1 MKKLF
6 YLLLLV
12 LTACQQQPKGQEAE
26 TKSIKDW
33 TIEDLKGKKVGALTG
48 SVQDLYATKNFLESE
63 VVRFDVTSDLIVAL
77 QSGKIDA
84 MLYEETCYN
93 DMKMQCP
100 GLEKTDKVIFS
111 YPIAAAITPS
121 KKELCQDF
129 NAFLS
134 ESEKDGTLDLL
145 RVYFL
150 KNDPKAKITPM
161 SVPSTGNVLRVGV
174 IGANQPWSSLKN
186 EEWVGLDI
194 EMMKYY
200 CSSRHLKMDIKPYNF
215 SGILS
220 ALQSGLVDIAV
231 CAICDTPERR
241 QNMLLSDPYAES
253 PTVILAINQTKA
265 ETQVSKGLWDTIYDG
280 IYSTLVVENRY
291 KLILG
296 GYEMTIII
304 TLFATLLGTL
314 LSFGVCYLRM
324 NRRRW
329 LSSIGSGYISII
341 RGLPVLVL
349 LMILYYVVLA
359 PFDMPGVTVAVI
371 AFGINLAAYVSEMLR
386 SGIESI
392 DRGQTEAGLALG
404 FSRAQTF
411 FYIVLPQA
419 VKRVMPMYKGEI
431 ISLLKSTSIVGY
443 IAVVDI
449 TKASDLIRSQT
460 FDAFPPLIIVAL
472 IYMASA
478 WILGTLLNQLIRK

>member
-12 LTACQQQPKGQEAE
+12 ITACQQQPKGQEAE
-26 TKSIKDW
+26 TKPIKDW
-33 TIEDLKGKKVGALTG
+33 TLDDLKGKKVGTLTG
-48 SVQDLYATKNFLESE
+48 SVQDLYITQNYKDIEN
-63 VVRFDVTSDLIVAL
+63 VRFDIISDILVAL
-77 QSGKIDA
+77 QSGKVVA
-84 MLYEETCYN
+84 FVQEGTCYKE
-93 DMKMQCP
+93 MAKQCQ
-100 GLEKTDKVIFS
+100 GLELADKVVLS
-111 YPIAAAITPS
+111 CPVVAAITPS
-121 KKELCQDF
+121 KKELLKDF
-129 NAFLS
+129 NTFLS
-134 ESEKDGTLDLL
+134 ESEKDRKLDLL
-145 RVYFL
+145 RRHFL
-150 KNDPKAKITPM
+150 DNDPEAKINPM
-161 SVPSTGNVLRVGV
+161 ALPSTGNVLRVGV
-174 IGANQPWSSLKN
+174 IGSNQPWGSLRN
-186 EEWVGLDI
+186 GEWVGLDI
-194 EMMKYY
+194 ELMKRY
-200 CSSRHLKMDIKPYNF
+200 CASRNLKMDIKPYNF
-215 SGILS
+215 NGLLS

-231 CAICDTPERR
+231 AAICDTPERR
-241 QNMLLSDPYAES
+241 KNMLLSDPYAAS
-253 PTVILAINQTKA
+253 PSVIMSINQAKA

-291 KLILG
+291 KLILD

-304 TLFATLLGTL
+304 TLLATLLGTL
-314 LSFGVCYLRM
+314 LSFGICYLRM

-392 DRGQTEAGLALG
+392 DKGQTEAGLALG

-478 WILGTLLNQLIRK
+478 WILGTLLNQLIKK

>member
-1 MKKLF
+1 MKILI

-12 LTACQQQPKGQEAE
+12 LTACQQQPKEHEAE
-26 TKSIKDW
+26 AKPIKDW
-33 TIEDLKGKKVGALTG
+33 TLNDLKGKRMGTLTG
-48 SVQDLYATKNFLESE
+48 SAQDLYAAQNCRETEI
-63 VVRFDVTSDLIVAL
+63 VRFDITSDLVVAL
-77 QSGKIDA
+77 QSRKVDA
-84 MLYEETCYN
+84 ILYEGTCF
-93 DMKMQCP
+93 DDIVRQCP
-100 GLEKTDKVIFS
+100 GLEMTDKAVTS
-111 YPIAAAITPS
+111 WPIVAAVTPT
-121 KKELCQDF
+121 KPELCADF
-129 NAFLS
+129 NSFLS
-134 ESEKDGTLDLL
+134 DSRKEGYLDLL
-145 RVYFL
+145 IRHFVGGDE
-150 KNDPKAKITPM
+150 KVKIPVM
-161 SVPSTGNVLRVGV
+161 EVAPSDNVLRVGV
-174 IGANQPWSSLKN
+174 IGANQPWGSLRN
-186 EEWVGLDI
+186 GEWVGLDI
-194 EMMKYY
+194 ELMKRY
-200 CSSRHLKMDIKPYNF
+200 CASRHLTFDIKPYNF
-215 SGILS
+215 NGLLS

-231 CAICDTPERR
+231 AAICDTPERR
-241 QNMLLSDPYAES
+241 KNMLLSDPYAAS
-253 PTVILAINQTKA
+253 PTVIMAINQAKA
-265 ETQVSKGLWDTIYDG
+265 ETQVSKDLWDTIYDG

-314 LSFGVCYLRM
+314 LSFGICYLRM

-478 WILGTLLNQLIRK
+478 WILGTLLNQLIKK

>member
-1 MKKLF
+1 
-6 YLLLLV
+6 
-12 LTACQQQPKGQEAE
+12 
-26 TKSIKDW
+26 
-33 TIEDLKGKKVGALTG
+33 
-48 SVQDLYATKNFLESE
+48 
-63 VVRFDVTSDLIVAL
+63 
-77 QSGKIDA
+77 
-84 MLYEETCYN
+84 
-93 DMKMQCP
+93 
-100 GLEKTDKVIFS
+100 
-111 YPIAAAITPS
+111 
-121 KKELCQDF
+121 
-129 NAFLS
+129 
-134 ESEKDGTLDLL
+134 
-145 RVYFL
+145 
-150 KNDPKAKITPM
+150 
-161 SVPSTGNVLRVGV
+161 
-174 IGANQPWSSLKN
+174 
-186 EEWVGLDI
+186 
-194 EMMKYY
+194 
-200 CSSRHLKMDIKPYNF
+200 
-215 SGILS
+215 
-220 ALQSGLVDIAV
+220 
-231 CAICDTPERR
+231 
-241 QNMLLSDPYAES
+241 
-253 PTVILAINQTKA
+253 
-265 ETQVSKGLWDTIYDG
+265 
-280 IYSTLVVENRY
+280 
-291 KLILG
+291 
-296 GYEMTIII
+296 
-304 TLFATLLGTL
+304 
-314 LSFGVCYLRM
+314 M

-478 WILGTLLNQLIRK
+478 WILGTLLNQLIKK